1 MDTQPP
7 NEKKGESENGCLAP
21 LLYWGALFAVFGI
34 SKFVAEE
41 DKNIANW
48 IFGIGVVTWF
58 LWPLLTTLVGKNL
71 KETKDNVVGF
81 TYLVGLVI
89 AGLFVLGLVS
99 LILPSSC
106 TSNNSPAPADIYF
119 RR

>member
-1 MDTQPP
+1 MDIQPS
-7 NEKKGESENGCLAP
+7 NEKKSESENGCLTP
-21 LLYWGALFAVFGI
+21 LLYWGAIFAVFGI
-34 SKFVAEE
+34 SNIIAVG
-41 DKNIANW
+41 DKNLANW
-48 IFGIGVVTWF
+48 ICGIGIITWF
-58 LWPLLTTLVGKNL
+58 LWPLLTTLVGKNI

-81 TYLVGLVI
+81 TYLVGLFV

-106 TSNNSPAPADIYF
+106 TNNNSPAPADIYF